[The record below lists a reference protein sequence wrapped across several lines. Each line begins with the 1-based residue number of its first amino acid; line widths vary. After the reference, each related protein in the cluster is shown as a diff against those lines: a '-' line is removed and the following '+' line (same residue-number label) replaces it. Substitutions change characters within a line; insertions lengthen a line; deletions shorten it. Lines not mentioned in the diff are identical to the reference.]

1 MNRMNTMNTMNRD
14 IGIAL
19 MNLQKDKATLSQK
32 QNELASM
39 GDMYYSIS
47 RV

>member
-1 MNRMNTMNTMNRD
+1 MNTMNTMNTMNRD
-14 IGIAL
+14 IGEIL
-19 MNLQKDKATLSQK
+19 RNLQKNKAKLSQK